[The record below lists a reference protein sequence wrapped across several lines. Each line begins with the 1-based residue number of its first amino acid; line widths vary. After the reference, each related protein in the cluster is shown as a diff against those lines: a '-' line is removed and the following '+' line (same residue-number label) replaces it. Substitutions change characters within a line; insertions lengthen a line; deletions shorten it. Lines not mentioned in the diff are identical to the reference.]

1 MRVNEKRRKN
11 MKKPCLIQE
20 IISTQKPR
28 QKKRGLDREKREKRY
43 DWMVVSMSSVYMTW
57 QI

>member
-20 IISTQKPR
+20 TISTDKN
-28 QKKRGLDREKREKRY
+28 KDKRREDWIGKREREE
-43 DWMVVSMSSVYMTW
+43 
-57 QI
+57 I